1 MTIFG
6 IELWKSKKDIK
17 IEKLIKMLNEGL
29 DEKLALKRELSK
41 LEADNEKLNQD
52 NESFFN
58 AVSALETQRD
68 NLQRQLEEKPLHQD
82 KTQTQ
87 KFGAAAFIVPE
98 EGFEH
103 EAYDHILIALK
114 NYHKTLS
121 GDCRNERHKKIIA
134 EILDKNAPSGQLTCH
149 AKTAR
154 NIIAKSPQKLDKAFF
169 KQLERF
175 GISLVDNK
183 NHWKIEYMGMTT
195 PIAKTPSDFH
205 SRPHNAAAIVHK
217 FFY

>member
-1 MTIFG
+1 MTIFD

-29 DEKLALKRELSK
+29 DEKLALKRELNK
-41 LEADNEKLNQD
+41 LKADNEKLNKD

-68 NLQRQLEEKPLHQD
+68 NLQRQLKEKPLHQD
-82 KTQTQ
+82 KTQIQ

-169 KQLERF
+169 KQLEPL

-183 NHWKIEYMGMTT
+183 NHWKIEYMGMTA

-205 SRPHNAAAIVHK
+205 SRPHNATAIVHK